1 MNVQTARNNL
11 LSENVQNAK
20 RKIFSRNQR
29 DRLTIEEP
37 QYKTII

>member
-20 RKIFSRNQR
+20 RKIFSRN
-29 DRLTIEEP
+29 
-37 QYKTII
+37 